1 MSLTLR
7 RMNGH
12 PKKWW
17 NCEFQPTKWMKEEDE
32 DEELN
37 AQRQEQIAQ
46 KEDKSRAVVL
56 EMLGDL
62 PSAGTCSMLQYCS
75 LSMM

>member
-1 MSLTLR
+1 M
-7 RMNGH
+7 
-12 PKKWW
+12 
-17 NCEFQPTKWMKEEDE
+17 EDE

-62 PSAGTCSMLQYCS
+62 PSAGTCSSYS
-75 LSMM
+75 P